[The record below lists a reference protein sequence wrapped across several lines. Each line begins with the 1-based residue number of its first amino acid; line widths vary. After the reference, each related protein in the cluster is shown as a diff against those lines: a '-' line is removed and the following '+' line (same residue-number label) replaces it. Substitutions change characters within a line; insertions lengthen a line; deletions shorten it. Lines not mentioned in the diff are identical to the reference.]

1 MRSGQALPY
10 LVELVGVP
18 VGNLAWSLANE
29 DGTNIAS
36 GTVVPAV
43 GAISLTIPVTS
54 GNNTLSGTLW
64 GSRDLTWSYTVG
76 AELIYGEHR
85 YSLEGRVPF
94 GVTPGGVRTKLG
106 LTADQD
112 LVDDEIPLLK
122 AYLLFQ
128 DRVGSVALTAV
139 TGDIGKLIV
148 REALEASAALELLP
162 TLQVRVA
169 QRESSGTNQYVR
181 GDVEWDKLEQVLRQL
196 IAVGEVLVNPDLE
209 PVSNG
214 ISLLQVAS
222 PDTDLFPGA

>member
-18 VGNLAWSLANE
+18 VGNLTWILTNE
-29 DGTNIAS
+29 TGTNIAS
-36 GTVVPAV
+36 GTVVPVV

-54 GNNTLSGTLW
+54 GNNTLSGALW

-139 TGDIGKLIV
+139 TGDIGKLII
-148 REALEASAALELLP
+148 REAIEASAALELLP

-196 IAVGEVLVNPDLE
+196 IAAGEVLVNPGLE

-222 PDTDLFPGA
+222 PSIDLFPGA